1 MLAGGLAWQRRSVRS
16 DSDRIVM
23 LAPRL
28 ANLGRDLLLPMAGAM
43 YAPKK
48 LPIMILRCAVKRVV
62 FAVFALLMPLAGTAK
77 AADLDL
83 SAYRG
88 KVVYLDFWAS
98 WCTPCRLSFPWMNEM
113 QQTYSR
119 NGLVVIGV
127 NVDHDRALA
136 DEFLRASGPGFK
148 IVYDPNGTIAS
159 QYNFRDMP
167 TSVLIGRDGKVHFT
181 HDGFFPAKEGAYA
194 ADIVTLLNQKAP

>member
-1 MLAGGLAWQRRSVRS
+1 M
-16 DSDRIVM
+16 
-23 LAPRL
+23 
-28 ANLGRDLLLPMAGAM
+28 NLQAGA
-43 YAPKK
+43 
-48 LPIMILRCAVKRVV
+48 RRVG
-62 FAVFALLMPLAGTAK
+62 FALLLSLLPLGAVAQ

-98 WCTPCRLSFPWMNEM
+98 WCTPCRLSFPWMNEI
-113 QQTYSR
+113 QQSYGR
-119 NGLVVIGV
+119 DGLVVIGI

-136 DEFLRASGPGFK
+136 DAFLRASAPGFK
-148 IVYDPNGTIAS
+148 IVYDPSGAIAS

-194 ADIVTLLNQKAP
+194 EDIVALLNQKVP

>member
-1 MLAGGLAWQRRSVRS
+1 
-16 DSDRIVM
+16 
-23 LAPRL
+23 
-28 ANLGRDLLLPMAGAM
+28 M
-43 YAPKK
+43 YARK
-48 LPIMILRCAVKRVV
+48 LPIMILRSVAKRLALASV
-62 FAVFALLMPLAGTAK
+62 FLLMPLAGFAQ

-98 WCTPCRLSFPWMNEM
+98 WCTPCRLSFPWMNEI
-113 QQTYSR
+113 QQSYGHE
-119 NGLVVIGV
+119 GLVVIGV

-136 DEFLRASGPGFK
+136 DEFLRASSPGFK
-148 IVYDPNGTIAS
+148 IVYDPNGAIAS

-194 ADIVTLLNQKAP
+194 ADIVALLNQKAP